1 MHSPSVL
8 RFEEAAEHLSAITGS
23 DFVRLNGAKVTV
35 APGSTEEIS
44 AILRFA
50 NANGLAVTAM
60 GGGTKSSWGN
70 SVAADIV
77 LRLTRLSRL
86 REHAWQDLTCAV
98 EAGCTWADLQLALKC
113 HRQMVALDPVWPG
126 RATVG
131 GIVATNDS
139 GALRLKYGSLRDL
152 IIGMTIVLADGTIAK
167 SGGKV
172 VKNVAGYDL
181 HKLMIGG
188 FGTLGVVTK
197 VNFRLHPTEER
208 RNSWT
213 VRAMD
218 PMFFREGL
226 AALLDSQTVQSS
238 IQIRTDGKRFALDVC
253 VAALPKTI
261 RDFGDQLQ
269 QIFRNLEIVQSSEE
283 VWREREELFMRG
295 DALILKVSMLSSQ
308 ICSST
313 SNLMKFAA
321 EAEIDVAIV
330 AQATGLMMIR
340 LSSSAE
346 SAISFVDRLREQ
358 VEGAGGRVVAL
369 QIPEMLR
376 ERLDVWG
383 ALPSSVELMR
393 EIKHRFDPNLI
404 LNPGRFVGGI

>member
-1 MHSPSVL
+1 
-8 RFEEAAEHLSAITGS
+8 
-23 DFVRLNGAKVTV
+23 
-35 APGSTEEIS
+35 
-44 AILRFA
+44 
-50 NANGLAVTAM
+50 
-60 GGGTKSSWGN
+60 
-70 SVAADIV
+70 
-77 LRLTRLSRL
+77 
-86 REHAWQDLTCAV
+86 
-98 EAGCTWADLQLALKC
+98 
-113 HRQMVALDPVWPG
+113 MVALDPAWPG